1 MPSFEK
7 ANSFF
12 PNSFNEAP
20 LLCFAY
26 ALFQKSKKTIK
37 NLFCLLT
44 KIQIKIEPRLG
55 AAPQRKL
62 TKSLEGF
69 LRIYD
74 QKK

>member
-1 MPSFEK
+1 
-7 ANSFF
+7 
-12 PNSFNEAP
+12 
-20 LLCFAY
+20 
-26 ALFQKSKKTIK
+26 
-37 NLFCLLT
+37 LFCLLT